1 MRVADD
7 GRPVAVLEQGYADHF
22 DLQDRGSLTVSG
34 DQRLDYVG
42 TGTSPQHFIV
52 TGSRGML
59 FAEAGFATVFVPLHT
74 AQQLLGRSGQVN
86 EVVLRVSD
94 AADLATLQRE
104 VSAALPGTGLSFTRR
119 AEEPAVRM
127 LYEDIDNDQQ
137 FWNVI
142 AGLVLA
148 GAAFA
153 AFNLISRMIE
163 AQRRQ
168 LGVGMALGTP
178 TRLLVVRPL
187 LVGVQIALLG
197 MVAGVAVGHLLDI
210 WLAACSPRSCRCR
223 SGRRSSWECS
233 PRPQRWDWCAGP
245 GRGAAGVAS
254 PAGRAG
260 RGHPHRAPRPFPARP
275 PPADEAGPAGRS
287 RPPPDARARHPPLP
301 RRSLLTALAIGAA
314 ITTMVATI
322 GLVDSFVTTLD
333 RGEAEATHE
342 AADRFVVELD
352 GFDPTDAPSCAG
364 WRRCPRWPRSSRG

>member
-1 MRVADD
+1 
-7 GRPVAVLEQGYADHF
+7 
-22 DLQDRGSLTVSG
+22 
-34 DQRLDYVG
+34 
-42 TGTSPQHFIV
+42 
-52 TGSRGML
+52 ML

-74 AQQLLGRSGQVN
+74 AQQLLGRSGQAN

-104 VSAALPGTGLSFTRR
+104 VSAALPGAGLSFTRR

-153 AFNLISRMIE
+153 AFNLTSRRID

-178 TRLLVVRPL
+178 TRLLVVWPL

-210 WLAACSPRSCRCR
+210 RLRRVHLGPAVADLAPFQPGVFACCCAGTGCRFWPRRCRCGAPCGSSR
-223 SGRRSSWECS
+223 SRPSAPGTCSTRRGLLRPTRRGR
-233 PRPQRWDWCAGP
+233 
-245 GRGAAGVAS
+245 
-254 PAGRAG
+254 PAGR
-260 RGHPHRAPRPFPARP
+260 H
-275 PPADEAGPAGRS
+275 
-287 RPPPDARARHPPLP
+287 PPDARARHLRSL

-322 GLVDSFVTTLD
+322 GLVDSFVATLD
-333 RGEAEATHE
+333 RRSRGHPRSRRPLRRRARRSAHRT
-342 AADRFVVELD
+342 R
-352 GFDPTDAPSCAG
+352 PSCAG